1 MKELLKK
8 IIEKLGNE
16 NLVLVGNE
24 KIEGVDVVKPTEFDL
39 SKKYENVLI
48 ENLDTFDPKK
58 LDNIIKRSKR
68 VFILFSL
75 EDYIEKMEKLVE
87 NFLSGANLRSSNLDE
102 FEKLKKMKE
111 SAGILKIDNSN
122 LLIVFQQEKSQE
134 MENLQPFSQFFLNV
148 SVVEYLKAKLEEL
161 KKENL
166 SLLMQLKN
174 LKCELQYKENEMNRI
189 KEFLE
194 SEIKR
199 LKIEKERKEEERQR
213 LIKEFK
219 TRERVEKKRFR
230 KEIIRL
236 LKEKEKLKEERE
248 KLKEE
253 LENKIMEMEKSKLNE
268 IKKLEEELENTIIEF
283 GKKLEEKEE
292 EIKKLKTQIF
302 SL

>member
-1 MKELLKK
+1 LKELLKK

-134 MENLQPFSQFFLNV
+134 MENLKPFSQFFLNV

-219 TRERVEKKRFR
+219 TRESVEKKRFR

-268 IKKLEEELENTIIEF
+268 IKKLKEELENAIIEF

>member
-1 MKELLKK
+1 LKELLKK

>member
-134 MENLQPFSQFFLNV
+134 MENLKPFSQFFLNV

-219 TRERVEKKRFR
+219 TRESVEKKRFR

-268 IKKLEEELENTIIEF
+268 IKKLKEELENAIIEF